1 MDLAVP
7 SLLGDNLAARLR
19 STSLALVG
27 VVGAAALAM
36 VGLTL
41 HHGVAP
47 VSSGPIHEP
56 PRSDVS
62 PARAVAERAPAPRRT
77 RPAAV
82 RQRVDRGGEP
92 STSASSRNAESAPTP
107 SLVEDTGGGLTIAAE
122 PSPEGGGGDAK
133 RRPPVPS
140 PTEPSSLPQ
149 APASRPAPAPV
160 EQPVATPSSELP
172 LPVAEP
178 ASEEPSPVPG
188 NGNAYGKGSG
198 QGPDGEGPPG
208 LAGR

>member
-41 HHGVAP
+41 HYGVAL

-62 PARAVAERAPAPRRT
+62 SARAVAERAPESRRT
-77 RPAAV
+77 RTEAA
-82 RQRVDRGGEP
+82 RKGAERGGEAP
-92 STSASSRNAESAPTP
+92 TPVPRGVESAPAP
-107 SLVEDTGGGLTIAAE
+107 SLVEGSGGGPTLTAE

-133 RRPPVPS
+133 RHPPS
-140 PTEPSSLPQ
+140 PPPTKPSSPPQ
-149 APASRPAPAPV
+149 APASQPAPAPV
-160 EQPVATPSSELP
+160 DQPVATPSSEP
-172 LPVAEP
+172 PPPVAEP
-178 ASEEPSPVPG
+178 PAEEPSPVPG

-198 QGPDGEGPPG
+198 QGPNGEGPPG